1 MNCVKSIDI
10 LGQQYMICLCE
21 VNEIGNDTDGLCAPY
36 EKKIILRYKKDL
48 LSQDSEESAKTE
60 RYKEVIRHELVHA
73 FLHESG
79 VATDTCGNNEEFLA
93 TWISRMMPIITIKT
107 DIIYNAVEAYSTCIK
122 GGVQN
127 E

>member
-1 MNCVKSIDI
+1 M
-10 LGQQYMICLCE
+10 GQPYTIYLCE

-36 EKKIILRYKKDL
+36 EKKILLRYKKDL
-48 LSQDSEESAKTE
+48 LTQDSEEIAKTE

-79 VATDTCGNNEEFLA
+79 VDTATCGNNEEFLA

-107 DIIYNAVEAYSTCIK
+107 DLIYNAVEAYATSIK
-122 GGVQN
+122 GGST

>member
-21 VNEIGNDTDGLCAPY
+21 VNEIGNDTDGLYAPY

-79 VATDTCGNNEEFLA
+79 VDTATCGNNEEFLA
-93 TWISRMMPIITIKT
+93 IWISRMMPIITIKT
-107 DIIYNAVEAYSTCIK
+107 DLIYNAVESYSTCIK
-122 GGVQN
+122 GGST

>member
-21 VNEIGNDTDGLCAPY
+21 VNEIGNDTDGLYAPY

-79 VATDTCGNNEEFLA
+79 VDTATCGNNEEFLA

-107 DIIYNAVEAYSTCIK
+107 DIIYNAVESYSTCIK

>member
-10 LGQQYMICLCE
+10 LGQPYMICLCE
-21 VNEIGNDTDGLCAPY
+21 VNEIGNDTDGLYAPY

-79 VATDTCGNNEEFLA
+79 VATYTCGNNEEFLA

-107 DIIYNAVEAYSTCIK
+107 DLIYNAVESYSTCIK
-122 GGVQN
+122 GGST

>member
-10 LGQQYMICLCE
+10 LGQQDMICLCE

-48 LSQDSEESAKTE
+48 LTQDSEESAKTE

-73 FLHESG
+73 FSHESG
-79 VATDTCGNNEEFLA
+79 VDTATCGNNEEFIA
-93 TWISRMMPIITIKT
+93 IWISRMMPIITIKT
-107 DIIYNAVEAYSTCIK
+107 DLIYNAVEAYATSIK
-122 GGVQN
+122 GGST

>member
-21 VNEIGNDTDGLCAPY
+21 VNEIGNDTDGLYAPY

-93 TWISRMMPIITIKT
+93 TWISRMLPIITIKT
-107 DIIYNAVEAYSTCIK
+107 DIIYNAVEAYSTSIK
-122 GGVQN
+122 GGST